1 MSEEKKETSKKP
13 KSTARKIIEWV
24 LTGLFL
30 VIFAILG
37 FAQIDGMVHKNDHY
51 GQTLKFGYGTF
62 VVQTDSMVGAY
73 DVKSAIVTHLDSCQ
87 SIYQSYLRGETVDV
101 TFWDAYDSTN
111 SFTKPTENPE
121 LTVRTPV
128 KNYTITH
135 RVREIHINMNAEEG
149 KGRYI
154 FIVSGINDKSTNL
167 GWQEGE
173 PPITINQY
181 QAFTEK
187 QLLGRVVI
195 GSAFLGGVFGFVS
208 SIWGLLI
215 LLLIPAFFLII
226 TSVIDIFK
234 AYKDPEEAPAGNA
247 PKKGEAGE
255 TKANSGV
262 AELSEADK
270 KRLKEQLLEEMLSK
284 KKGDGK

>member
-30 VIFAILG
+30 AIFAILG

-62 VVQTDSMVGAY
+62 VVETDSMVGAY
-73 DVKSAIVTHLDSCQ
+73 NVGSAIVTHLDDPET
-87 SIYQSYLRGETVDV
+87 IYKDFQKGKDVDV
-101 TFWDAYDSTN
+101 TFFDVYSAVTAYTS
-111 SFTKPTENPE
+111 PVENTQ
-121 LTVRTPV
+121 LTTRTSPA
-128 KNYTITH
+128 NYPITH
-135 RVREIHINMNAEEG
+135 RVKEIHINEDLKKGE
-149 KGRYI
+149 GRYT
-154 FIVSGINDKSTNL
+154 FIVSGINQKSTNL
-167 GWQEGE
+167 GWQEGQ

-208 SIWGLLI
+208 SVWGLLI

-234 AYKDPEEAPAGNA
+234 AYKDPEEAPAGNT

-262 AELSEADK
+262 TELSEADK